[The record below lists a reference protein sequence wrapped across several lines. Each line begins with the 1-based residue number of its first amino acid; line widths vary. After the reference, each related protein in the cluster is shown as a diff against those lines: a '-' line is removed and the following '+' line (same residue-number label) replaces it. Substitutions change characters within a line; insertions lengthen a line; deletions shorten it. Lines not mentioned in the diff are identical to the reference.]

1 MPSSPGGRATKFLL
15 NFQEEITQA
24 AAWLPWRLCL
34 TRQIFTN
41 WRYYV
46 KLNRSVRGNE
56 WIQGQCRQSG
66 GFGSQWPRAA
76 RAGCGRP
83 RLYSRTHALMPLLK
97 WRWWSNGLESWLVYT
112 CSNFLQQVNENI
124 FFKIQC
130 QILVLCAT
138 DRSSKLSPFSNIF
151 VASSNLSHFVLFTF
165 YTWVN
170 TLAL

>member
-1 MPSSPGGRATKFLL
+1 MGTKEWVCVELQPKRFFFNYFFKFTFNWGLHFFFLHFL
-15 NFQEEITQA
+15 P
-24 AAWLPWRLCL
+24 AWLPWRLCL

-83 RLYSRTHALMPLLK
+83 RLSETTKNWK
-97 WRWWSNGLESWLVYT
+97 WRHLNFRLV
-112 CSNFLQQVNENI
+112 ENQFNQGKMTII
-124 FFKIQC
+124 FQNKI
-130 QILVLCAT
+130 
-138 DRSSKLSPFSNIF
+138 
-151 VASSNLSHFVLFTF
+151 
-165 YTWVN
+165 
-170 TLAL
+170 